1 MKKSQISEVR
11 KFQKI
16 AGILKENMHLDD
28 STTNNMSE
36 YHGKTS
42 SLKIIKFKDDTYELH
57 SFLSWLE
64 WNYAKASTPDFNTW
78 DTDESYFFDPATL
91 TLVLFN
97 EEFAM
102 EENEEFHEYLDQLKD
117 NIKSIK
123 SR

>member
-1 MKKSQISEVR
+1 MKKSQINEVR

-16 AGILKENMHLDD
+16 AGILKEDMHLDD
-28 STTNNMSE
+28 STTNNISE
-36 YHGKTS
+36 YYGKPS
-42 SLKIIKFKDDTYELH
+42 PLKIIKFKDSTSELT
-57 SFLSWLE
+57 SFLNWLE
-64 WNYAKASTPDFNTW
+64 WNYTEASTPVFSTW
-78 DTDESYFFDPATL
+78 DTDESYYFDPATL